1 MASRSGPAGWSVAL
15 ICTAIVAAGA
25 IGARVIATASWNSVV
40 DYHTPYV
47 LQPRTPFGTRL
58 VDRVM
63 LVVLDGLRL
72 DQSREMPEIN
82 ELRAVGADGVSRVGL
97 PSLSN
102 PARAVMATG
111 SWQEVNGVTNN
122 SHYVPPTGR
131 NIFSNANAVGLRVA
145 LATIDFWHDNYGV
158 YAREN
163 FARFPKE
170 PHDQGPAAIA
180 AYQHDLCDGITAFV
194 RGSQARLLVVDL
206 TAVDIISH
214 DIGPLTDGASQ
225 VRAEVNACLGRV
237 VKSVDLAKTVVIVT
251 SDHGHIDTGGHGG
264 DEPEVMKTPLVIA
277 GQNVRHT
284 SDIVAQQV
292 DIAPTIC
299 GLLGIPVPSM
309 NQGNFLAEAFDFPE
323 DTVREVRLRVTQQRF
338 MFDTV
343 QKRILGG
350 DRDTAPQ
357 RASRLRLGPVVGTS
371 LLILSALGWII
382 MAACQGTRERLGL
395 ASSLVFYYAIYWLL
409 FHALHLGYSLSVVNR
424 EEFLSSFLFKGM
436 LISAIAAGSA
446 SHALFWSWL
455 GGDRTWASAAR
466 LVAAFHAVV
475 CLLWMAEVV
484 RLYYL
489 NGITISAWMF
499 DLTMAFTCYLD
510 LLALIG
516 LPLGLLAGI
525 LVVGVPGVF
534 CQNRPR

>member
-1 MASRSGPAGWSVAL
+1 
-15 ICTAIVAAGA
+15 
-25 IGARVIATASWNSVV
+25 
-40 DYHTPYV
+40 
-47 LQPRTPFGTRL
+47 
-58 VDRVM
+58 
-63 LVVLDGLRL
+63 
-72 DQSREMPEIN
+72 
-82 ELRAVGADGVSRVGL
+82 
-97 PSLSN
+97 
-102 PARAVMATG
+102 
-111 SWQEVNGVTNN
+111 
-122 SHYVPPTGR
+122 
-131 NIFSNANAVGLRVA
+131 
-145 LATIDFWHDNYGV
+145 
-158 YAREN
+158 
-163 FARFPKE
+163 
-170 PHDQGPAAIA
+170 
-180 AYQHDLCDGITAFV
+180 
-194 RGSQARLLVVDL
+194 
-206 TAVDIISH
+206 
-214 DIGPLTDGASQ
+214 
-225 VRAEVNACLGRV
+225 
-237 VKSVDLAKTVVIVT
+237 
-251 SDHGHIDTGGHGG
+251 
-264 DEPEVMKTPLVIA
+264 
-277 GQNVRHT
+277 
-284 SDIVAQQV
+284 
-292 DIAPTIC
+292 
-299 GLLGIPVPSM
+299 
-309 NQGNFLAEAFDFPE
+309 
-323 DTVREVRLRVTQQRF
+323 
-338 MFDTV
+338 
-343 QKRILGG
+343 
-350 DRDTAPQ
+350 
-357 RASRLRLGPVVGTS
+357 
-371 LLILSALGWII
+371 